1 MDSIGDVLYLIFIAI
16 VAIVS
21 LFSGKKKKHSTDKPV
36 VIMEENFPPIP
47 MQPRVKE
54 KDKALQ
60 DLKKAKAP
68 VPFLSGESSIEH
80 KDYKSIKKHQ
90 QMAEEAIPEIEELYS
105 EEFQL
110 ETMEDVRK
118 GIVYSEI
125 FNRRY

>member
-1 MDSIGDVLYLIFIAI
+1 
-16 VAIVS
+16 
-21 LFSGKKKKHSTDKPV
+21 V